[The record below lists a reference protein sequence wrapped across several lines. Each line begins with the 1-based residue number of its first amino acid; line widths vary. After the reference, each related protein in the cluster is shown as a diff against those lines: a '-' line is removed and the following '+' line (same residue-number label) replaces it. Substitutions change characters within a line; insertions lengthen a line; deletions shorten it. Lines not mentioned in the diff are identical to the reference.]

1 MDKKRRKELREEYE
15 KKKGEQFVKELEKQP
30 SVSWFEYVELLS
42 EQVGYLDI
50 QVSILFELFQ

>member
-15 KKKGEQFVKELEKQP
+15 KKKGEEFVKELEKQP